1 MFTKEQLMELEKTQ
15 LSKIICAN
23 TRQMN
28 TTVEDAFVLSNQQE
42 QKQCDQLADLDLT
55 KWK

>member
-23 TRQMN
+23 NGQMN
-28 TTVEDAFVLSNQQE
+28 TTAEDAFVLSTLQD
-42 QKQCDQLADLDLT
+42 QKQCDQLEDLDLT